1 MHLKLKF
8 MRDFEML
15 DGTVIRSRLLAPKLS
30 STYLFWVTLVMIL
43 TASIFSYL
51 TGYYGGDLYGVSYR
65 VDSYSL
71 FFFTIVYL
79 SGLFVSLYISNKLS
93 KIKISEYYFCYRN
106 KIILS
111 LVFIFF
117 SCLVVFLALWGGVGT
132 IQRGV
137 TTNRYADLFFALF
150 DPYIFIILMIYFLYS
165 NIGDGLFE
173 RFFLAFLS
181 FIYLFLILR
190 SGFTGFLILMLPI
203 FILVLLR
210 FFSKMMVVIMLGLSI
225 FLFPIV
231 RVWKWVIGSGLNLSD
246 IDATVLFIATR
257 GVIERFSAVPNM
269 VYIENYLTNKEVL
282 LDTSYL
288 PFFQGY
294 IGSFIHKL
302 FFSSSVSL
310 NTLYLHQTMQNT
322 DTDSNSTFPLLS
334 YFSLDLNIGFLTI
347 IYCAILTI
355 ILACMLT
362 PIFGKNLIG
371 RQLMSF
377 FLFYVIFFYVFNGW
391 LWAVWGVIQAVFFFS
406 ILLMFA
412 GKLSQASILRKEC

>member
-1 MHLKLKF
+1 M
-8 MRDFEML
+8 
-15 DGTVIRSRLLAPKLS
+15 
-30 STYLFWVTLVMIL
+30 
-43 TASIFSYL
+43 
-51 TGYYGGDLYGVSYR
+51 
-65 VDSYSL
+65 
-71 FFFTIVYL
+71 
-79 SGLFVSLYISNKLS
+79 
-93 KIKISEYYFCYRN
+93 
-106 KIILS
+106 
-111 LVFIFF
+111 
-117 SCLVVFLALWGGVGT
+117 
-132 IQRGV
+132 